1 MSRFELIKPWTDRM
15 PEECGVFGAFDAN
28 GGSVQDTVYYGLY
41 AIQHRGQESAGIAI
55 TDGKKIKCHKA
66 MGLVTE
72 AFNDEEVFER
82 LHGHV
87 GIGHVRYSTTG
98 DSAVINAQPL
108 VVSSRRGE
116 MALAHNGN
124 LVNSD
129 TLRETLQEW
138 GHINQTSLD
147 TEVIAHM
154 IARFASGGL
163 VSALKN
169 TVRWIRGSYALV
181 IATNDSLIGMR
192 DPMGIRPLALGK
204 KDDMYVLSSET
215 CSFDAVDAEFV
226 RDILPG
232 EMVIIN
238 KDGVESIILE
248 ENNHKKLCIFE
259 YVYFAR
265 TDSHIDG
272 LSVYQARENAGRILA
287 RKDGVDA
294 DLVTG
299 VPDSAIT
306 PAIGYSE
313 ESGIPYG
320 EGLAKN
326 RYVGR
331 TFIKPQQSLREQSVK
346 IKLNALR
353 RNVDGKRIVLVDDSI
368 VRGTTSRKIV
378 QMLRDSGV
386 REVHMRVTSP
396 PVKYPCFFGID
407 TPSAGQLIGS
417 GNSVDQIAELIG
429 VDSLSYLT
437 IEELLESVG
446 GTKCDFCTG
455 CFDGDYPI
463 DMSEAPRHCP
473 TFKL

>member
-1 MSRFELIKPWTDRM
+1 M

-28 GGSVQDTVYYGLY
+28 GGSVLDTVYYGLY
-41 AIQHRGQESAGIAI
+41 AIQHRGQESAGIAM
-55 TDGKKIKCHKA
+55 TDGKNIRCHKS

-72 AFNDEEVFER
+72 AFNDEEIFER
-82 LHGHV
+82 LQGHI

-98 DSAVINAQPL
+98 NSAVINAQPL

-124 LVNSD
+124 LVNSAA
-129 TLRETLQEW
+129 LRETLQEW

-154 IARFASGGL
+154 IARFSSGGL
-163 VSALKN
+163 VSALQN

-192 DPMGIRPLALGK
+192 DPMGIRPLSLGK

-215 CSFDAVDAEFV
+215 CAFDAVDAEFV

-238 KDGVESIILE
+238 KDGVESIMLE
-248 ENNHKKLCIFE
+248 KNDHKKLCIFE
-259 YVYFAR
+259 FVYFAR

-272 LSVYQARENAGRILA
+272 MSVYQARENAGRILA
-287 RKDGVDA
+287 AKDNVVA

-313 ESGIPYG
+313 QSGIPYG

-331 TFIKPQQSLREQSVK
+331 TFIKPQQAIRERSVK

-353 RNVDGKRIVLVDDSI
+353 RNVDGKRLVLVDDSI

-417 GNSVDQIAELIG
+417 GNSVEQIAELIG

-437 IEELLESVG
+437 IDELLESVG
-446 GTKCDFCTG
+446 GSRCDFCTG
-455 CFDGDYPI
+455 CFDGDYPM
-463 DMSEAPRHCP
+463 DMKVAPKHCP
-473 TFKL
+473 TIKL